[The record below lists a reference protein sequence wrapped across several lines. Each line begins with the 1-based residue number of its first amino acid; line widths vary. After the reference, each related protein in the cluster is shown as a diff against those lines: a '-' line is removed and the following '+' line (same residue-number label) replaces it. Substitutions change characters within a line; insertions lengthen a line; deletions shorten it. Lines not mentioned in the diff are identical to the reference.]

1 MAREMKDSGF
11 AWIKEIPLDWGVYNL
26 RYKFTFGKGLPITKE
41 NLKETGI
48 SVISYGQIHSK
59 ANTGTTIIP
68 ALIRYVDESYLD
80 SNSDSLVH
88 SEDFIFADTSED
100 IEGCGNCVY
109 VDTDELLFAGYHTI
123 ILRSKEKENNR
134 YLAYLFKSDIW
145 RKQIRERVTGVKLFS
160 ISQKILRETTIILP
174 PKTEQITIA
183 NFLDTECARID
194 TVIEQTRASIE
205 EYKKLKQAVITQAVA
220 KGIRPNRP
228 MKDSGIDWI
237 GDIPYDWNVV
247 NAHRIIISTQ
257 NGLTRRDLE
266 QSTGHIVLKLKNI
279 SPEGVIDYSFINR
292 IQLSNEELE
301 KYSLQDGDFLFV
313 RVNGSKAL
321 VGKCAIFHSIDEP
334 VAYND
339 HIIRVKLSKIID
351 LYYFQYYLLSNWGRK
366 EIDLRTSTAAGQY
379 TISGES
385 LRDIVVMLPAI
396 EEQKEIVLYLSKV
409 CSIIDCLINKKE
421 SLISELENYKK
432 SIIYEYVTGKKEVP
446 L

>member
-1 MAREMKDSGF
+1 MAREMKDSGIE
-11 AWIKEIPLDWGVYNL
+11 WIGFIPYDWTLPKLLYVLREKICDGPHETPTYVDDGIPFISIDSLNDTRNIDFSVVKKFISEKDYNSYSIKTKIEEGDILFSKAATIGKTAIVGNEKFMVWSPLAVIKSNENIVINEFLYYLLNCPDLINSIALSGSVNTQINVGMRELEQARIPLP
-26 RYKFTFGKGLPITKE
+26 PIE
-41 NLKETGI
+41 EQI
-48 SVISYGQIHSK
+48 VISH
-59 ANTGTTIIP
+59 
-68 ALIRYVDESYLD
+68 LI
-80 SNSDSLVH
+80 
-88 SEDFIFADTSED
+88 
-100 IEGCGNCVY
+100 
-109 VDTDELLFAGYHTI
+109 
-123 ILRSKEKENNR
+123 
-134 YLAYLFKSDIW
+134 
-145 RKQIRERVTGVKLFS
+145 
-160 ISQKILRETTIILP
+160 
-174 PKTEQITIA
+174 
-183 NFLDTECARID
+183 DTEFARID
-194 TVIEQTRASIE
+194 TLMEQTQASIE
-205 EYKKLKQAVITQAVA
+205 EYKKLKQALITQAVT

>member
-205 EYKKLKQAVITQAVA
+205 EYKKLKQAVITQVVT

-228 MKDSGIDWI
+228 MKDSGVGWIEEIPADWKMI
-237 GDIPYDWNVV
+237 RGK
-247 NAHRIIISTQ
+247 
-257 NGLTRRDLE
+257 GLFTE
-266 QSTGHIVLKLKNI
+266 INI
-279 SPEGVIDYSFINR
+279 RSDDG
-292 IQLSNEELE
+292 NEELLTVSQYTGITPRSQKTVNMFE
-301 KYSLQDGDFLFV
+301 AETLEGYKICEVGDIAANTMWLWAGAIGVSQYRGVISPSYNIYRQLGAAYNSQYLDYLLRVTPLVQHYESLSTGIRASRLRLYPEQFLSIRFPV
-313 RVNGSKAL
+313 PP
-321 VGKCAIFHSIDEP
+321 IDEQIEILN
-334 VAYND
+334 YLNG
-339 HIIRVKLSKIID
+339 KINEMD
-351 LYYFQYYLLSNWGRK
+351 RL
-366 EIDLRTSTAAGQY
+366 
-379 TISGES
+379 
-385 LRDIVVMLPAI
+385 I
-396 EEQKEIVLYLSKV
+396 E
-409 CSIIDCLINKKE
+409 KKE
-421 SLISELENYKK
+421 QFLTELEAYKK
-432 SIIYEYVTGKKEVP
+432 SLIYEYVTGKKEI
-446 L
+446 